1 MSFGTRLR
9 SLRETAGLTQEELA
23 FRAGLSPNAVGLLE
37 RGARR
42 RPQPHTVRSLADAL
56 DLSENERASLLTA
69 VPRRE
74 TTDPETPSPAPGY
87 VLPSPPTPLVG
98 RERELREV
106 RELLLGDSEVRLLTL
121 IGIGGVGKSRL
132 ALEAARASVA
142 AGRFPD
148 GVTFVALAPLSDPA
162 LVVPTIARSLG
173 LRESERQS
181 PRDALFDY
189 LRGKRLLLVLDNFEH
204 LMEAAPE
211 ISGLIESSANL
222 ALLLTSR
229 APLRVRGEQEYPVGP
244 LALPE
249 STDSPYEEEVL
260 ASPSGRLFAERAR
273 AASPSFEVTGENAPS
288 VAAICRQLAGL
299 PLALELAAANTR
311 FLDPAALL
319 SRLDRALSNA
329 WGRDL
334 PERQRTMRATLDW
347 SHELVSGP
355 QRALFRRLSVF
366 AGGCS
371 LEAAEAVGAADA
383 ARVREV
389 LERLGELAGQSLV
402 TVEHVPAGGT
412 RYGMLEPVRQYALE
426 KLEESEQSEAV
437 RRLHAAFFLNLA
449 EEAQPELR
457 GPDQLEWAKRLER
470 DNDNFRAAFSWAL
483 GSTGDARTAA
493 QLGWTLQGYLWT
505 HGYHREGR
513 QWAEATLDHD
523 LSDALRA
530 KTLHL
535 AAMTAYIQG
544 DYPVA
549 GERWGEALHLSGRAK
564 DVLVQAY
571 SRAGT
576 GVVEMARS
584 EHGAAVSSLE
594 EAIALFEGCDD
605 GYMAAAS
612 RGWLGLAL
620 LAQGEGERARRTFEE
635 ALEWARS
642 TKNPALIQ
650 TTLYNLAQS
659 ALARHDYAGA
669 EPMLK
674 EAAGLSRQ
682 VGDRISLAQYLEAL
696 AVLASSQGEA
706 ERAALLLGAAEGL
719 LQEVGAP
726 GYNFYD
732 TNPSLQERAVV
743 QARDVLGE
751 AAFEEARE
759 RGREM
764 NFEQAVEH
772 ALEDNEFSPT

>member
-412 RYGMLEPVRQYALE
+412 RYGMLEPVRQYARE
-426 KLEESEQSEAV
+426 KLEESGEAAAT
-437 RRLHAAFFLNLA
+437 RGRHAGYFVNLA
-449 EEAQPELR
+449 ESADEALL
-457 GPDQLEWAKRLER
+457 GPDHAAWLERLER
-470 DNDNFRAAFSWAL
+470 EHDNLREALRWARKAGDVETGLRLSGSLAWFWWMHGYLSEGRRWIEEFLERSAADPAEPTGGPARAKALFNAGRLAFGQGDLPRAAEILEESLTLYRGIGDEDGTVLAL
-483 GSTGDARTAA
+483 VHLG
-493 QLGWTLQGYLWT
+493 QL
-505 HGYHREGR
+505 
-513 QWAEATLDHD
+513 
-523 LSDALRA
+523 LRA
-530 KTLHL
+530 HGDQDRAAKLSEEGL
-535 AAMTAYIQG
+535 ALSRRLG
-544 DYPVA
+544 D
-549 GERWGEALHLSGRAK
+549 R
-564 DVLVQAY
+564 
-571 SRAGT
+571 
-576 GVVEMARS
+576 RS
-584 EHGAAVSSLE
+584 T
-594 EAIALFEGCDD
+594 AIALNTLGHIERH
-605 GYMAAAS
+605 
-612 RGWLGLAL
+612 RGSVKRATVLHEESLALFREVSNQRGIAYTLSNLGLLAL
-620 LAQGEGERARRTFEE
+620 GGGDLGRALALYEESLSLYERSGDKAGTALVLTYLGDIAREQGDEDRAV
-635 ALEWARS
+635 A
-642 TKNPALIQ
+642 
-650 TTLYNLAQS
+650 LYND
-659 ALARHDYAGA
+659 ALAMHRELGN
-669 EPMLK
+669 
-674 EAAGLSRQ
+674 
-682 VGDRISLAQYLEAL
+682 
-696 AVLASSQGEA
+696 
-706 ERAALLLGAAEGL
+706 ERGAARALGRL
-719 LQEVGAP
+719 AP
-726 GYNFYD
+726 G
-732 TNPSLQERAVV
+732 Q
-743 QARDVLGE
+743 
-751 AAFEEARE
+751 
-759 RGREM
+759 
-764 NFEQAVEH
+764 
-772 ALEDNEFSPT
+772 